1 MNQKKGT
8 VNKDN
13 IFGVLF
19 QFVVT
24 TVVVIFGILS
34 LFHNKYYFAFE
45 LSIAIDLLIMAYNNQ
60 KVYHKKGLTFVY
72 IGFALILLVSVIL
85 SKLGVM

>member
-1 MNQKKGT
+1 MKQNKGT

-13 IFGVLF
+13 IIGVVF

-24 TVVVIFGILS
+24 VVVIIFGILS
-34 LFHNKYYFAFE
+34 LFHNNYYLAFE
-45 LSIAIDLLIMAYNNQ
+45 FSIVIDLLIMAYNNQ

-72 IGFALILLVSVIL
+72 LGFALLLLISAIL